1 MKRLMLPMQPAKGFT
16 MTASTTSSTGAE
28 LEQRVNFGGNQR
40 WYARVLRPT
49 SEAELLDI
57 LARHGGSTVKA
68 LGAGHS
74 WSGIGADSDIAI
86 DMSALAGVEALTA
99 DASMVRVGAGCRLQ
113 DLLDRLHAMSDRT
126 LPTLGAIK
134 KQTISGAI
142 ATGTHGSGRPSL
154 SHFVV
159 RLRAAVFDPDTGAP
173 VIREFAEGPELLAA
187 RCGLGCLGIV
197 VSVDLPTVP
206 KYLVAETTRKCSSL
220 ADAQA
225 LFADNPLTNFL
236 WLPYTWTV
244 TAFERRVAPER
255 SQSPGQRLKALFFR
269 LFTFVML
276 DVVFHLLVITV
287 RKFGR
292 AAIELLFR
300 IVPNTMPTNR
310 TRVDESTQVLTF
322 NHDLFRHEEM
332 ELFVAERHL
341 GRAAEFL
348 QAAVEAFSQPGSP
361 ALATLRSQVAEA
373 GLSDAADGLAGSYVH
388 HYPLFFRRVPPE
400 ETMVSMGA
408 SIDEPVYSISIF
420 TYDPPG
426 RRASYYTFCSL
437 VARVLL
443 KQVGARLHWGKH
455 FPLEYADI
463 APLYPRLDEFR
474 ALCRRYD
481 RAGTFRNGYTFR
493 VLGLG
498 R

>member
-1 MKRLMLPMQPAKGFT
+1 MLPTQPPKGFT
-16 MTASTTSSTGAE
+16 MTVSTRAE
-28 LEQRVNFGGNQR
+28 PEQRVNFGGNQR

-68 LGAGHS
+68 LGSGHS
-74 WSGIGADSDIAI
+74 WSSIGADSDIAI
-86 DMSALAGVEALTA
+86 DMSAFAAVEAVTA
-99 DASMVRVGAGCRLQ
+99 DASIVRVGAGCRLQ

-173 VIREFAEGPELLAA
+173 MIREFVEGPELLAA

-206 KYLVAETTRKCSSL
+206 KYLVADTTRKCSSL
-220 ADAQA
+220 ADARA

-236 WLPYTWTV
+236 WSPYTWTV
-244 TAFERRVAPER
+244 LAFERRVAEQR
-255 SQSPGQRLKALFFR
+255 TLSRGQHLKAQFFR
-269 LFTFVML
+269 LFTFIML
-276 DVVFHLLVITV
+276 DVVFHLLVIAA

-292 AAIELLFR
+292 AGIKLLFR
-300 IVPNTMPTNR
+300 IVPHTMPTNR
-310 TRVDESTQVLTF
+310 TRVDESTHVLTF
-322 NHDLFRHEEM
+322 NHDFFRHEEM

-341 GRAAEFL
+341 GRATEFL
-348 QAAVEAFSQPGSP
+348 QAAVEAFSQAASP
-361 ALATLRSQVAEA
+361 ALATLRAEVSEA
-373 GLSDAADGLAGSYVH
+373 GLSDDVDGLAGSYVH
-388 HYPLFFRRVPPE
+388 HYPLFFRRIPPE

-408 SIDEPVYSISIF
+408 SMEEPVYSISIF
-420 TYDPPG
+420 TYDAPG
-426 RRASYYTFCSL
+426 QRASYYAFCSL

-443 KQVGARLHWGKH
+443 KQVGARPHWGKH
-455 FPLEYADI
+455 FPLEHADI
-463 APLYPRLDEFR
+463 APLYPRLEEFR
-474 ALCRRYD
+474 ALCQRYD
-481 RAGTFRNGYTFR
+481 RAGMFRNGYSFR

>member
-1 MKRLMLPMQPAKGFT
+1 
-16 MTASTTSSTGAE
+16 MTASTTPSTGAE

-57 LARHGGSTVKA
+57 LARHAGSTVKA
-68 LGAGHS
+68 LGSGHS
-74 WSGIGADSDIAI
+74 WSSIGADSDIAL
-86 DMSALAGVEALTA
+86 DMSAFAGVEAITE
-99 DASMVRVGAGCRLQ
+99 DVSIVRVGADCRLQ

-173 VIREFAEGPELLAA
+173 VIREFAAGPELLAA

-206 KYLVAETTRKCSSL
+206 KYLVADTTRRCSSL
-220 ADAQA
+220 AEAQA
-225 LFADNPLTNFL
+225 LFAENPLTNFL

-244 TAFERRVAPER
+244 VAFERRVVADR
-255 SQSPGQRLKALFFR
+255 TQSPGQRLKARFFR
-269 LFTFVML
+269 LFSFIML
-276 DVVFHLLVITV
+276 DIVFHLLVIAV
-287 RKFGR
+287 RRFGR
-292 AAIELLFR
+292 AGIGLLFR
-300 IVPNTMPTNR
+300 IVPHTMPTNR
-310 TRVDESTQVLTF
+310 TRIDESTEVLTF
-322 NHDLFRHEEM
+322 NHHFFRHEEM

-341 GRAAEFL
+341 GRATEFL
-348 QAAVEAFSQPGSP
+348 RAAVEAFSQAGSP
-361 ALATLRSQVAEA
+361 ALAALRAQVSEA
-373 GLSDAADGLAGSYVH
+373 GLPDDVAGFAGSYVH

-400 ETMVSMGA
+400 ETMVSMAA
-408 SIDEPVYSISIF
+408 SMDEPVYSISIF
-420 TYDPPG
+420 TYDAPG
-426 RRASYYTFCSL
+426 RRASYYAFCSL

-443 KQVGARLHWGKH
+443 RRVGARLHWGKH
-455 FPLEYADI
+455 FPLEHADI
-463 APLYPRLDEFR
+463 APLYPQLEEFR
-474 ALCRRYD
+474 ALCRHYD

>member
-1 MKRLMLPMQPAKGFT
+1 MKRFMLPLQPTKGFT
-16 MTASTTSSTGAE
+16 MTASIRAE

-40 WYARVLRPT
+40 WYTRVLRPS

-57 LARHGGSTVKA
+57 LARHDGLTVKA
-68 LGAGHS
+68 LGSGHS
-74 WSGIGADSDIAI
+74 WSSIGADSDIAL
-86 DMSALAGVEALTA
+86 DMSAFAGVEAVTA
-99 DASMVRVGAGCRLQ
+99 DASIVRVGAGCRLQ

-126 LPTLGAIK
+126 LPTLGAIT

-244 TAFERRVAPER
+244 VAFERRVAEGR
-255 SQSPGQRLKALFFR
+255 TQSPGQRLKARFFR

-276 DVVFHLLVITV
+276 DVVFHLLVIAV

-292 AAIELLFR
+292 AAIKLLFR
-300 IVPNTMPTNR
+300 IVPHTMPTNR
-310 TRVDESTQVLTF
+310 TRVDESTPVLTF
-322 NHDLFRHEEM
+322 NHDFFRHEEM
-332 ELFVAERHL
+332 ELFVAERDL
-341 GRAAEFL
+341 GRATEFL
-348 QAAVEAFSQPGSP
+348 RTAVEAFSQAAGP
-361 ALATLRSQVAEA
+361 ALATLRAEISEA
-373 GLSDAADGLAGSYVH
+373 KLPDHVDGLAGSYVH
-388 HYPLFFRRVPPE
+388 HYPLFFRRMPPE
-400 ETMVSMGA
+400 ETMISMGA
-408 SIDEPVYSISIF
+408 SMDEPVYSISIF
-420 TYDPPG
+420 TYDRPG
-426 RRASYYTFCSL
+426 QRASFYAFCSL
-437 VARVLL
+437 VARVLV

-455 FPLEYADI
+455 FPLEHADI
-463 APLYPRLDEFR
+463 APLYPRLEEFR

-481 RAGTFRNGYTFR
+481 SAGMFRNGYTFR